1 MNLHTI
7 ILAAGK
13 GTRMHTNLP
22 KVMQPLAG
30 RPMIDHVITT
40 AGKLTNKISTIIG
53 YKKDVLNEH
62 LSANFKNVETFVQP
76 ELNGTAGAVKAA
88 QKKIMDDEDVLILYG
103 DVPLISHESLK
114 NALNDNHDAVILTM
128 IPKDPFGYGRVIK
141 NDSGLA
147 TEIIEEKDA
156 NAEQKKINEVFTGI
170 MIIKGEMLLSSLDE
184 VNNNNAAG
192 EYYLTDV
199 IKIASK
205 KGVKINPIV
214 VEETEVLGANTKSE
228 LHEIENIFREMKSK
242 DLLEQGITLSDASR
256 VDVRGDVS
264 AGKDCSIDV
273 NVILEGEITL
283 GTNVSIGPNCYL
295 KDVVISDN
303 VSIEAFSHIVST
315 QIGADC
321 NVGPYARLR
330 EGTVLEDQAKIGN
343 FVETKKTKIGKGSK
357 ANHLAYLGDAE
368 VGEDSNIGAGTITCN
383 YDGTNKHKTKIG
395 NKTFVGTNSSL
406 VAPLNIGNNSY
417 IGAGSVITKD
427 VEDDALAVARGKQ
440 SNKSGWAKNKK

>member
-1 MNLHTI
+1 
-7 ILAAGK
+7 
-13 GTRMHTNLP
+13 MHTNLP

-128 IPKDPFGYGRVIK
+128 IPKDPFGYGRVLK

-156 NAEQKKINEVFTGI
+156 SLEQKKINEVFTGI

-205 KGVKINPIV
+205 KGVKINPII

-256 VDVRGDVS
+256 VDVRGNVT

-283 GTNVSIGPNCYL
+283 GTNVSIGPNCFL

-303 VSIEAFSHIVST
+303 VFIEAFSHIVST

>member
-88 QKKIMDDEDVLILYG
+88 QKNIMDDEDVLILYG

-141 NDSGLA
+141 SDSGLV

-273 NVILEGEITL
+273 NVILEGEIKL

>member
-128 IPKDPFGYGRVIK
+128 IPKDPFGYGRVLK

-156 NAEQKKINEVFTGI
+156 SPEQKKINEVFTGI

-192 EYYLTDV
+192 EYYLTDI

-256 VDVRGDVS
+256 VDVRGGVS

-273 NVILEGEITL
+273 NVILEGEIKL

-383 YDGTNKHKTKIG
+383 YDGTNKHKTRIG

>member
-1 MNLHTI
+1 
-7 ILAAGK
+7 
-13 GTRMHTNLP
+13 MHTNLP

-128 IPKDPFGYGRVIK
+128 IPKDPFGYGRVLK

-156 NAEQKKINEVFTGI
+156 SPEQKKINEVFTGI

-205 KGVKINPIV
+205 KGVKINPII

-256 VDVRGDVS
+256 VDVRGNVT

-283 GTNVSIGPNCYL
+283 GTNVSIGPNCFL

-303 VSIEAFSHIVST
+303 VFIEAFSHIVST

>member
-40 AGKLTNKISTIIG
+40 AGTLTNKISTIIG

-62 LSANFKNVETFVQP
+62 LSANFKNVETFVQS

-88 QKKIMDDEDVLILYG
+88 QKNIMDDENVLILYG

-114 NALNDNHDAVILTM
+114 DALNDNHDAVILTM

-141 NDSGLA
+141 DDSGLA

-156 NAEQKKINEVFTGI
+156 SPEQKKINEVFTGI

-205 KGVKINPIV
+205 KGVKINPII

-256 VDVRGDVS
+256 VDVRGNVT

-283 GTNVSIGPNCYL
+283 GTNVSIGPNCFL

-303 VSIEAFSHIVST
+303 VFIEAFSHIVST

>member
-1 MNLHTI
+1 
-7 ILAAGK
+7 
-13 GTRMHTNLP
+13 
-22 KVMQPLAG
+22 MQPLAG
-30 RPMIDHVITT
+30 RPMIDHVIIT
-40 AGKLTNKISTIIG
+40 AGTLTNKISTIIG
-53 YKKDVLNEH
+53 YKKDVLNEY
-62 LSANFKNVETFVQP
+62 LSANFKNVKTFVQP

-88 QKKIMDDEDVLILYG
+88 QKNIMNDEDVLILYG
-103 DVPLISHESLK
+103 DVPLISDESLK
-114 NALNDNHDAVILTM
+114 KALNDNHDAVILTM

-156 NAEQKKINEVFTGI
+156 NAKQKKINEVFTGI
-170 MIIKGEMLLSSLDE
+170 MIIKGEMLLSSLNE

-205 KGVKINPIV
+205 KGVKINPIE

-242 DLLEQGITLSDASR
+242 DLLEKGITLSDASR
-256 VDVRGDVS
+256 VDVRGGVS
-264 AGKDCSIDV
+264 AGKDFSIDV
-273 NVILEGEITL
+273 NVILEGEIKL

-321 NVGPYARLR
+321 SVGPYARLR

-383 YDGTNKHKTKIG
+383 YDGINKHQTKIG

-440 SNKSGWAKNKK
+440 SNKLGWAKNKK

>member
-1 MNLHTI
+1 
-7 ILAAGK
+7 
-13 GTRMHTNLP
+13 MHTNLP

-114 NALNDNHDAVILTM
+114 NALNDNHDAVILNM
-128 IPKDPFGYGRVIK
+128 VPKDSFGYGRVLK

-156 NAEQKKINEVFTGI
+156 SPEQKKINEVFTGI

-214 VEETEVLGANTKSE
+214 VEEMEVLGANTKSE

>member
-30 RPMIDHVITT
+30 KPMIDHVITT
-40 AGKLTNKISTIIG
+40 AGTLTNKISIIIG

-62 LSANFKNVETFVQP
+62 LSANFKNVETFIQP

-88 QKKIMDDEDVLILYG
+88 QKKIMDDEHVLILYG

-141 NDSGLA
+141 DDSGLP

-205 KGVKINPIV
+205 KGVKINPII

-256 VDVRGDVS
+256 VDVRGNVT

-303 VSIEAFSHIVST
+303 VFIEAFSHIVST

-427 VEDDALAVARGKQ
+427 VEDDALAVARGK
-440 SNKSGWAKNKK
+440 

>member
-1 MNLHTI
+1 
-7 ILAAGK
+7 
-13 GTRMHTNLP
+13 MHTNLP

-30 RPMIDHVITT
+30 KPMIDHVITT
-40 AGKLTNKISTIIG
+40 AGTLTNKISIIIG
-53 YKKDVLNEH
+53 YKKDVLNDH

-88 QKKIMDDEDVLILYG
+88 QKNIINDEDVLVLYG
-103 DVPLISHESLK
+103 DVPLISHETLK

-141 NDSGLA
+141 NDSSLA

-156 NAEQKKINEVFTGI
+156 SAEQKKINEVFTGI

-256 VDVRGDVS
+256 VDVRGSVS

-273 NVILEGEITL
+273 NVILEGKITL
-283 GTNVSIGPNCYL
+283 GINVSIGPNCYL
-295 KDVVISDN
+295 KDVVIGDN

-383 YDGTNKHKTKIG
+383 YDGTNKHQTKIG